1 MLITQDLTHPADQVK
16 IWQPLLDTGEIASTT
31 TAYTIDQ
38 SLPAN
43 DYRWR
48 VRIFDGDTLVDS
60 AGARGEQSA
69 DSTFSIQPK

>member
-1 MLITQDLTHPADQVK
+1 VLITQDLNPSSRPGEDLAA
-16 IWQPLLDTGEIASTT
+16 PLDTGEIASTT

-60 AGARGEQSA
+60 AGARAS
-69 DSTFSIQPK
+69 SR